1 MWKGE
6 ATQPSAL
13 QRERCLADLRY
24 RSLRSVVEPLGV
36 GGQGRQVGEEAVA
49 QFERQLANRQ
59 IRIDNPSPVRGPR
72 MAKRPASWWELH
84 TTFGP
89 TPWTL
94 LAGIDPIWS
103 KLAVGLGLWLVWSLC
118 LGSQWAWS
126 QTMKV
131 PQNSSK
137 TTADRNSETPF
148 VDATAGVIRLSPAP
162 PDASSPAAVQAASA
176 TLPKRPPGSTFLP
189 LENGLDRLFQG
200 QEPRSVG
207 ELMALQ
213 KQQSKVAE
221 KIQKVTVNV
230 QQGMAQGSG
239 VLVTADGYVL
249 TAAHVAG
256 KPMRDAW
263 VTLSDG
269 KRLRAR
275 TLGMNRHMDAGLVKI
290 VDSAGLPHASLGSS
304 TDLHEGQW
312 CIAAGHPGGWQSN
325 RPPVIRVGRLLENLS
340 TTLITDCPLIG
351 GDSGGPL
358 FDLEGKLIGIHS
370 RIGSDIQDNMH
381 VPIDV
386 YRDHWDRMADGDAW
400 GTLPGYKPVIG
411 VLGKKDDPAPIIE
424 TVVEGSPAEKAGV
437 QVGDRIRKFQGAAI
451 ETFQDL
457 ILAVEGTMPG
467 DRVRVELLRGD
478 RVMEVTIVVGV
489 HHP

>member
-1 MWKGE
+1 
-6 ATQPSAL
+6 
-13 QRERCLADLRY
+13 LAGLD
-24 RSLRSVVEPLGV
+24 
-36 GGQGRQVGEEAVA
+36 RQVGEEAVA
-49 QFERQLANRQ
+49 HLKRQLANRE

-89 TPWTL
+89 RPWTL

-103 KLAVGLGLWLVWSLC
+103 KLAVGLGLWLVWSLL

-126 QTMKV
+126 QTVTV
-131 PQNSSK
+131 PQSSSK
-137 TTADRNSETPF
+137 TTADRSSETPF
-148 VDATAGVIRLSPAP
+148 VDATAEVIRLSPAS
-162 PDASSPAAVQAASA
+162 PDVSSPAAVQAASA

-213 KQQSKVAE
+213 KQQAKVAE

-290 VDSAGLPHASLGSS
+290 VDFAGLPHASLGSS
-304 TDLHEGQW
+304 TDLREGQW

-381 VPIDV
+381 VPIDI

-424 TVVEGSPAEKAGV
+424 TVVEGSPAEKAGLEA
-437 QVGDRIRKFQGAAI
+437 GDRIRKFQGAAI

-478 RVMEVTIVVGV
+478 RVMEVTIIVGV